1 MTSNA
6 TQSFDSPEF
15 QLIAAE
21 IELPGLAQVLNDIRE
36 FDWKIINRLRKDDLD
51 RIAGIG
57 FQFKNRGIENRRQ
70 EFRAFLLEHPTLMS
84 ENFEHLMRKLSAY
97 SQLLAA
103 KNEEA
108 QTEQRR
114 KNSPPARKAIKH
126 HPKKVVVV
134 SDEEDYTDDS
144 FVVSDDD
151 DYDSL
156 DLEPS

>member
-21 IELPGLAQVLNDIRE
+21 IELPALAQVLNDIRE
-36 FDWKIINRLRKDDLD
+36 FDWKIINRLRKEDLD
-51 RIAGIG
+51 RVAGVG
-57 FQFKNRGIENRRQ
+57 FQFRNRGIENRRQ
-70 EFRAFLLEHPTLMS
+70 EFRAFLLEHPSLMS

-97 SQLLAA
+97 SQLLTV
-103 KNEEA
+103 KNAETES
-108 QTEQRR
+108 EQR
-114 KNSPPARKAIKH
+114 KISPPARKAIKH